1 MAFANLQNKK
11 EIKMLTTQEDLYN
24 GLIIDPQSTQISNKE
39 FKTSLEALIIH
50 AKEKKKNLL
59 WLDLTTTQA
68 QHIATALE
76 FGFEFHN
83 CEKRRTTLTYQVKNN
98 AYIPVPP
105 THTMGVGAVVINEK
119 NEILLVRD
127 KIHVSSSIYK
137 IPGGMLEEGN
147 SLQEGVQREVWEET
161 GIKTKFIKMVS
172 VLNAHPFMFNKSNM
186 YLVFKL
192 EPLNLEI
199 NIIDTDEIE
208 KAFWMPLDEFF
219 AEKEMSEFQK
229 ELVRASLKHEGISL
243 IDNKL
248 PLGNRKHIEVYA

>member
-1 MAFANLQNKK
+1 
-11 EIKMLTTQEDLYN
+11 MLTTEEDLYN
-24 GLIIDPQSTQISNKE
+24 GFIINPQSTQISSQE
-39 FKTSLEALIIH
+39 FKISLKLLI
-50 AKEKKKNLL
+50 ADAQEKQKNLL

-68 QHIATALE
+68 QHIAIALE
-76 FGFEFHN
+76 LGFEFHN
-83 CEKRRTTLTYQVKNN
+83 CEKRRTTLTYQVKKN

-105 THTMGVGAVVINEK
+105 SHTMGVGAVVINNK

-127 KIHVSSSIYK
+127 KIHMSSSIYK

-199 NIIDTDEIE
+199 NIIDTEEIE

-219 AEKEMSEFQK
+219 AEKEMSAFQK
-229 ELVRASLKHEGISL
+229 ELVIASLNNEGISL

-248 PLGNRKHIEVYA
+248 PLGHRKHIEVYA

>member
-1 MAFANLQNKK
+1 
-11 EIKMLTTQEDLYN
+11 MLTTQEDLYN
-24 GLIIDPQSTQISNKE
+24 GLIIDPTSTKISSQE
-39 FKTSLEALIIH
+39 FKNSLQLLIEEA
-50 AKEKKKNLL
+50 KKKQKNLL
-59 WLDLTTTQA
+59 WLDLTSTQS
-68 QHIATALE
+68 QHIAIALE

-83 CEKRRTTLTYQVKNN
+83 CEKRRTTLTYQVKID

-105 THTMGVGAVVINEK
+105 THTMGVGAVVINDK

-127 KIHVSSSIYK
+127 KIHTSSSIYK

-172 VLNAHPFMFNKSNM
+172 LLNAHPFMFNKSNM
-186 YLVFKL
+186 YLIFKL
-192 EPLNLEI
+192 EPLTLEI

-229 ELVRASLKHEGISL
+229 ELVKASLSHEGISL